1 MKIHRSAEYIHID
14 LTGAEAAVLL
24 EELENVR
31 GGSKLPKVRQVC
43 EGIKESLAFIGTKDP
58 PKRER
63 PKLVFIETTQSAVHL
78 GRLGGLKGGKARA
91 EALSPEQRSEISR
104 KAAVARWS
112 GSSEEDPK
120 CED

>member
-31 GGSKLPKVRQVC
+31 GGSKLPKIRQMC
-43 EGIKESLAFIGTKDP
+43 DSLRTVIGSVSVTTL
-58 PKRER
+58 R
-63 PKLVFIETTQSAVHL
+63 LVTSARAATHL

-91 EALSPEQRSEISR
+91 EALTPEQRSEISR